1 MSFHRIGVAALVL
14 ACASGAQIMQARAC
28 DERIA
33 GSCPGAP
40 ITNPGVAVEAGE
52 APPATEQAER
62 AARKSV
68 RRRHSARH
76 RVRHHRRRAAA
87 TARAKPETAKAAS
100 AGESTRGID
109 LKRPAPR
116 DPTPENV
123 GTSDEAVAET
133 WAKVPITLKSP
144 LPRPKPMPQLAAP
157 DSVRPTA
164 QADTAPAPVPVRAN
178 FVTTT
183 SIRPPAAAQAKEQV
197 TEVASRD
204 ASPEPAQP
212 SMTALRA
219 IALACAGLLA
229 LGTAVRM
236 VI

>member
-40 ITNPGVAVEAGE
+40 ITNPGIMVEAGE
-52 APPATEQAER
+52 APPSAEPAER
-62 AARKSV
+62 TTTRKSS

-76 RVRHHRRRAAA
+76 RISRHRRRAV
-87 TARAKPETAKAAS
+87 ETAKVKAEAAK
-100 AGESTRGID
+100 ADAAAATRGID
-109 LKRPAPR
+109 DLKRASLR
-116 DPTPENV
+116 DRARENT
-123 GTSDEAVAET
+123 GMSDKAVAET
-133 WAKVPITLKSP
+133 WAKVPITLPSP
-144 LPRPKPMPQLAAP
+144 LPRPAPMPRLATPEAE
-157 DSVRPTA
+157 RTA
-164 QADTAPAPVPVRAN
+164 QAADAAVPAPVPVRAN

-183 SIRPPAAAQAKEQV
+183 SIRPPAEARPAQA
-197 TEVASRD
+197 ALNAAPS
-204 ASPEPAQP
+204 SPPQAD
-212 SMTALRA
+212 MTALRA
-219 IALACAGLLA
+219 LALACAGLLA